1 MTGLEKILYQI
12 EEEAKSSADKIVE
25 EANAKA
31 AAVLAEADT
40 TCQEMQAAAEAKAAA
55 SAEDILKKSRSAAAM
70 QRKKDLLTAK
80 QQVIGS
86 VIDKAQQSLYSLDD
100 KAYFAL
106 IEKMLDKFALGES
119 GEVRF
124 NAKDQKRLPDGFD
137 KKIQAVAAA
146 KGGALTVSTE
156 TCDIDGGFILVYG
169 GIEENC
175 SFAAMFAAEKE
186 SLQDKVHT
194 LLFT

>member
-12 EEEAKSSADKIVE
+12 EEEAKSSAETIIE
-25 EANAKA
+25 EANKEA
-31 AAVLAEADT
+31 AAVLAKADA

-80 QQVIGS
+80 QQVIGE
-86 VIDKAQQSLYSLDD
+86 VIGKAQQSLYAMDD
-100 KAYFAL
+100 AAYFAL
-106 IEKMLDKFALGES
+106 IEKMLDKFVLAETGEI
-119 GEVRF
+119 RF
-124 NAKDQKRLPDGFD
+124 NEKDQKRLPAGFD
-137 KKIQAVAAA
+137 KKVAAIA
-146 KGGALTVSTE
+146 QKKGGALTVSAE
-156 TCDIDGGFILVYG
+156 TCEIDGGFLLVYG

>member
-12 EEEAKSSADKIVE
+12 EEEAKSSAEKIIE
-25 EANAKA
+25 EANKEA
-31 AAVLAEADT
+31 AAVLAKADA

-80 QQVIGS
+80 QQVIGE
-86 VIDKAQQSLYSLDD
+86 VIGKAQQSLYAMDD
-100 KAYFAL
+100 AAYFAL
-106 IEKMLDKFALGES
+106 IEKMLDKFVLAETGEI
-119 GEVRF
+119 RF
-124 NAKDQKRLPDGFD
+124 NEKDQKRMPAGFD
-137 KKIQAVAAA
+137 KKVAAIA
-146 KGGALTVSTE
+146 QKKGGALTVSAE
-156 TCDIDGGFILVYG
+156 TCEIDGGFLLVYG

>member
-12 EEEAKSSADKIVE
+12 EEEAKSSADKIIE
-25 EANAKA
+25 EANKEA
-31 AAVLAEADT
+31 AAVLAKADA

-80 QQVIGS
+80 QQVIGE
-86 VIDKAQQSLYSLDD
+86 VIGKAQQSLYAMDD
-100 KAYFAL
+100 AAYFAL
-106 IEKMLDKFALGES
+106 IEKMLDKFVLAETGEI
-119 GEVRF
+119 RF
-124 NAKDQKRLPDGFD
+124 NEKDQMRLPAGFD
-137 KKIQAVAAA
+137 KKVAAIA
-146 KGGALTVSTE
+146 QKKGGALTVSAE
-156 TCDIDGGFILVYG
+156 TCEIDGGFLLVYG

-194 LLFT
+194 LLFI

>member
-146 KGGALTVSTE
+146 KGGALTVSKE
-156 TCDIDGGFILVYG
+156 SCDIDGGFILVYG

>member
-12 EEEAKSSADKIVE
+12 EEEAKSSAETIIE
-25 EANAKA
+25 EANKEA
-31 AAVLAEADT
+31 AAVLAKADA

-80 QQVIGS
+80 QQVIGE
-86 VIDKAQQSLYSLDD
+86 VIGKAQQSLYAMDD
-100 KAYFAL
+100 AAYFAL
-106 IEKMLDKFALGES
+106 IEKMLDKFVLAETGEI
-119 GEVRF
+119 RF
-124 NAKDQKRLPDGFD
+124 NAKDQKRMPAGFD
-137 KKIQAVAAA
+137 KKVAAIA
-146 KGGALTVSTE
+146 QKKGGALTVSAE
-156 TCDIDGGFILVYG
+156 TCEIDGGFLLVYG

>member
-12 EEEAKSSADKIVE
+12 EEEAKSSAEKIIE
-25 EANAKA
+25 EANKEA
-31 AAVLAEADT
+31 AAVLAKADA

-80 QQVIGS
+80 QQVIGE
-86 VIDKAQQSLYSLDD
+86 VIDKAQQSLYAMDD
-100 KAYFAL
+100 AAYFAL
-106 IEKMLDKFALGES
+106 IEKMLEKFVLAES
-119 GEVRF
+119 GEIRF
-124 NAKDQKRLPDGFD
+124 NAKDQKRMPAGFD
-137 KKIQAVAAA
+137 KKAAA
-146 KGGALTVSTE
+146 IAQKKGGTLTVSSE
-156 TCDIDGGFILVYG
+156 TCEIDGGFLLVYG